1 VDHEVIIIGAGVCGI
16 YQLHRLRE
24 LGVDVTVLEAGDD
37 LGGTWYWNRYPGCRF
52 DSESYSYG
60 YSFSKE
66 LLAEWEWSEHFAGQ
80 PETLR
85 YLNYVADKFDLRPH
99 MQFGVKVR
107 SAMFD
112 EQTSS
117 WRVHLH
123 DGRELTCS
131 ILMTAIGM
139 LSAATM
145 PRIDGIEDFGGEWF
159 HTYHWPHEPV
169 DLTDKKVAVIGTGA
183 TGVQV
188 ISAIAD
194 QVGELF
200 VFQRRPNWCAPLHNS
215 AITPTEMAEIAANYE
230 QIFATCARTP
240 GGFLHGPDPRSF
252 YEVSAQERYAFW
264 EELYD
269 KPGFAI
275 WLSNF
280 REILM
285 EEGPN
290 AEFSEYIA
298 SKIRER
304 ITDPEVAEK
313 LIPKDHGFG
322 VHRVPMETRYYE
334 AYNLPTTH
342 LIDINEAPI
351 VRITPTGIQT
361 TDALYEVDL
370 IIYAT
375 GFDAITGAFDRIE
388 FIGEGGQRLADK
400 WRDGPITYLG
410 AQVAGF
416 PNLITLAGPQGAS
429 VSTNFPRAI
438 ETAVDWTTELIAHMR
453 AHGLSR
459 VECTPA
465 AEEAWVDE
473 VIELYSMVLLRKAR
487 SWFTG
492 YNSNVE
498 GHDKVRYMIYNGG
511 APRYRKRL
519 AEIAANSYEGFVL
532 S

>member
-1 VDHEVIIIGAGVCGI
+1 
-16 YQLHRLRE
+16 
-24 LGVDVTVLEAGDD
+24 
-37 LGGTWYWNRYPGCRF
+37 
-52 DSESYSYG
+52 
-60 YSFSKE
+60 
-66 LLAEWEWSEHFAGQ
+66 
-80 PETLR
+80 
-85 YLNYVADKFDLRPH
+85 
-99 MQFGVKVR
+99 
-107 SAMFD
+107 
-112 EQTSS
+112 
-117 WRVHLH
+117 
-123 DGRELTCS
+123 
-131 ILMTAIGM
+131 
-139 LSAATM
+139 
-145 PRIDGIEDFGGEWF
+145 
-159 HTYHWPHEPV
+159 
-169 DLTDKKVAVIGTGA
+169 VIGTGA

-215 AITPTEMAEIAANYE
+215 QITATEMAEIKASYE

-252 YEVSAQERYAFW
+252 HEVSPEERQAFW

-269 KPGFAI
+269 KPGFAV

-290 AEFSEYIA
+290 AEFSAFIA
-298 SKIRER
+298 SKIRQR
-304 ITDPEVAEK
+304 VKDPAVAEK

-342 LIDINEAPI
+342 LVDIAEAPI
-351 VRITPTGIQT
+351 QCITETGVQT
-361 TDALYEVDL
+361 ADHFYEVDV

-375 GFDAITGAFDRIE
+375 GFDAITGAFDRID
-388 FIGEGGQRLADK
+388 FVGEGGQRLADK
-400 WRDGPITYLG
+400 WREGPITYLG

-438 ETAVDWTTELIAHMR
+438 ETAVDWTTDLIAHMR
-453 AHGLSR
+453 ATGLTR
-459 VECTPA
+459 VECTVD
-465 AEEAWVDE
+465 AEQAWERE

-519 AEIAANSYEGFVL
+519 AEIAANGFEGFIL